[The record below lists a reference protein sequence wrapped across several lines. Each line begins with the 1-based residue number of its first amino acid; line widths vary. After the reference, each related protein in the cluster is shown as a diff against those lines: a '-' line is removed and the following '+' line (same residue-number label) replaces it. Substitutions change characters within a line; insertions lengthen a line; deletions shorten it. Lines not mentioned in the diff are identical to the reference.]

1 MTRDPIQLPLIVLL
15 LYLLLLPVTGMVPI
29 LRELTT
35 GRYPDLSAFAQ
46 HLFMSANMLGALLFA
61 PVIGLLS
68 DAWQRR
74 KPLIVIAL
82 LINSLAVWM
91 LLLDWSYPLLLGWRF
106 IEGCAHISALS
117 LLMAMASEHGQQQTQ
132 PQTQQQTGKR
142 KTMGGVMGL
151 VGAAISLGVAT
162 GAPLGGLLG
171 RTGADSVLLA
181 GAGLLLLLVP
191 LAALGLRERL
201 GTQAESHLSALLRA
215 LPQNLPLRLPYAF
228 AFVDRLT
235 VGVIVST
242 LSLYLS
248 SQLGLDALR
257 IGLIMA
263 LFLLPFSLLTYPAGL
278 LSRHWNPVHMMFIG
292 SIAYGLTLGTVG
304 LVTPSLIPWLM
315 FLGGVVASLMY
326 APSLVLVASLS
337 RPEHRAMAMGGFN
350 LAGSLG
356 FVLGP
361 LTGGSLVAL
370 FSAWQLPAYPLTFA
384 LVGLLEL
391 LCVALFLPWA
401 RRHAEELRLT

>member
-1 MTRDPIQLPLIVLL
+1 MTRDKMQLPLIVLL

-29 LRELTT
+29 LRELTG
-35 GRYPDLSAFAQ
+35 GRYPDLSEFQQ

-68 DAWQRR
+68 DAWKLR
-74 KPLIVIAL
+74 KPLILIAL
-82 LINSLAVWM
+82 IINGLAVWM
-91 LLLDWSYPLLLGWRF
+91 LLLDWSYPIFLGWRF

-117 LLMAMASEHGQQQTQ
+117 LLMAMASEQGQQQT
-132 PQTQQQTGKR
+132 GRR
-142 KTMGGVMGL
+142 KVMGGIMGL

-181 GAGLLLLLVP
+181 GGGLLLLLVP
-191 LAALGLRERL
+191 LAALGLRERP
-201 GTQAESHLSALLRA
+201 GGHAGSGLSALLRA

-248 SQLGLDALR
+248 SQLGLDALQ

-278 LSRHWNPVHMMFIG
+278 LSRRWNPVRMMFIG
-292 SIAYGLTLGTVG
+292 SIAYGLTLATLG
-304 LVTPSLIPWLM
+304 LATPGQIPWLM
-315 FLGGVVASLMY
+315 FAGGVVASLMY

-361 LTGGSLVAL
+361 LTGGGLVAL
-370 FSAWQLPAYPLTFA
+370 FSAWQLPAYPLTFV

-391 LCVALFLPWA
+391 LCVALFVPWA
-401 RRHAEELRLT
+401 RRHAEQLRLDA